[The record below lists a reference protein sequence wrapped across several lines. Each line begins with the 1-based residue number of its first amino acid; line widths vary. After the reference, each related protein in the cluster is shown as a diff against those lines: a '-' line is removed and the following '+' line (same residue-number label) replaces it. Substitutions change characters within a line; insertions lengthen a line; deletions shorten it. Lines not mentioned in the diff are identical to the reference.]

1 MISEPEV
8 PLAMGPETGAVLF
21 EIEEEDVPLA
31 ALPKTGQKHANMLI
45 FLVSGAMLAAF
56 AAISRKKEED

>member
-1 MISEPEV
+1 
-8 PLAMGPETGAVLF
+8 MGPETGAVLF